1 MIEHRCSKRQ
11 DIAVAT
17 SLYHQGRYLAG
28 GIILNASQNGLF
40 VATDVAA
47 PKHAFLEVI
56 FSVPDEQGENHHR
69 FFVMVTH
76 VDECGMGL
84 YVDVLIPESR
94 KGLSALLRYSEQSKL
109 CLEANP

>member
-11 DIAVAT
+11 DTALAT

-28 GIILNASQNGLF
+28 GIVLNASQNGLF

-47 PKHAFLEVI
+47 PRHAFLEI
-56 FSVPDEQGENHHR
+56 KFSVPEEQGEKHHR
-69 FFVMVTH
+69 FFAMVTH

-94 KGLSALLRYSEQSKL
+94 EGISALLKY
-109 CLEANP
+109 A